1 MPACFILCYH
11 PPGLRIAPST
21 QKAPRYLL
29 NELILENVGVTE
41 VTKVKY
47 VQVKKG
53 TVKSTRDL
61 PSGGRDWRKPRNR
74 QGADREGARA
84 RGSTSQAQR
93 EAQLPGAAVSR
104 ADATGCPERIT
115 EEQ

>member
-1 MPACFILCYH
+1 M
-11 PPGLRIAPST
+11 
-21 QKAPRYLL
+21 L
-29 NELILENVGVTE
+29 NELILENVSVTE
-41 VTKVKY
+41 VTRVKY

-53 TVKSTRDL
+53 FVKSTRDL

-74 QGADREGARA
+74 QGADREGARG

-93 EAQLPGAAVSR
+93 AVQLLEAADSR
-104 ADATGCPERIT
+104 ANATGCPERIT